1 MAKQLGFFVDSASC
15 SGCKACQA
23 ACKDKHD
30 LGPGVLWR
38 RVYEIGG
45 GGWRREGEAW
55 VPEVTAY
62 NLSLACNHCEEP
74 LCVEACPSGAIRKGE
89 MGIVAIDPAKCLG
102 CRYCEWACPYGAPQF
117 DPEAKVMTKCD
128 FCADE
133 IRLGNPPVCVRAC
146 PMRAL
151 DFGEVEELRRK
162 EDSGAGAGADVHPL
176 PPSSTTRPALV
187 VKPHPR
193 AARGRTAAAVVANRE
208 EV

>member
-1 MAKQLGFFVDSASC
+1 VAPQLGFLIDSAAC

-55 VPEVTAY
+55 IPDVVAY
-62 NLSLACNHCEEP
+62 NLSLACHHCESP
-74 LCVEACPSGAIRKGE
+74 LCRDACPSGAIRKREDG
-89 MGIVAIDPAKCLG
+89 VVLIDPDKCLG
-102 CRYCEWACPYGAPQF
+102 CRYCEWACPYGAPQY
-117 DPEAKVMTKCD
+117 DPVSGIMTKCD

-133 IRLGNPPVCVRAC
+133 LDQGSDPVCVRAC

-151 DFGEVEELRRK
+151 DYGPVEELRRT
-162 EDSGAGAGADVHPL
+162 AGGTADIHPL
-176 PPSSTTRPALV
+176 PPSGLTEPAV
-187 VKPHPR
+187 VIKPHRDAGR
-193 AARGRTAAAVVANRE
+193 AEAVQPVVANWE